1 MGTKNNAASH
11 SAIQYT
17 MCNTIHNAQYN
28 TQCSMY
34 NYVKSTAWILWHC
47 HCWVTQHSGTW
58 NWYYE
63 NIEPQYIAFTKCFA
77 FEFINLSLSRPSQN
91 TSIYNF

>member
-1 MGTKNNAASH
+1 MA
-11 SAIQYT
+11 QYT

-28 TQCSMY
+28 TPCSMY
-34 NYVKSTAWILWHC
+34 NYGNPQPGYCGT
-47 HCWVTQHSGTW
+47 VTQHSGTW

-91 TSIYNF
+91 TLIHNF